1 MLRAGLLIKC
11 YYGYCGHSCVNI
23 LSHKIKNK
31 ALEYEQ
37 ERRTSETVVH
47 STTDGLIHEDGKFM
61 KKNIIFVIIV
71 AIGLYGNFYFKQAGS
86 GFTQQR
92 ASAAFDQMSKSI
104 VSLGN
109 EIINRGKS
117 IAGSPPKRRHAKRQS
132 KFNCDGR
139 QYCSEMTSCQEAM
152 FFLNNCPNTKM
163 DGDRDGIPCESQWCN
178 WWLKDERD
186 DERGQWWEARCTSK
200 MRGVKSL
207 ILTNDRQLSWKQI
220 VSLIVRQLKIQY
232 PGVFYHVTSRGN
244 ERQDI
249 YKDKEDYK
257 LFIEKLSE
265 FLDVYNVSLLCYVRM
280 TNHFHFLLTTPD
292 GNLSEFMRHFNIF
305 YILYL

>member
-1 MLRAGLLIKC
+1 
-11 YYGYCGHSCVNI
+11 
-23 LSHKIKNK
+23 
-31 ALEYEQ
+31 
-37 ERRTSETVVH
+37 
-47 STTDGLIHEDGKFM
+47 
-61 KKNIIFVIIV
+61 
-71 AIGLYGNFYFKQAGS
+71 
-86 GFTQQR
+86 
-92 ASAAFDQMSKSI
+92 
-104 VSLGN
+104 
-109 EIINRGKS
+109 
-117 IAGSPPKRRHAKRQS
+117 
-132 KFNCDGR
+132 
-139 QYCSEMTSCQEAM
+139 
-152 FFLNNCPNTKM
+152 
-163 DGDRDGIPCESQWCN
+163 
-178 WWLKDERD
+178 
-186 DERGQWWEARCTSK
+186 

-305 YILYL
+305 YILYLTWTSQNPKGFLNSFAKITRKSEIRI